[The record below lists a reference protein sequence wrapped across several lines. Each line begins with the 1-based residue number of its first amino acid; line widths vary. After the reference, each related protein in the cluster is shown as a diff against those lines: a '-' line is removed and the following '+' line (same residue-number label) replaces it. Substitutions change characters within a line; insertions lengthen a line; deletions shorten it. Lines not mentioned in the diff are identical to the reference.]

1 MEIITGNEHDLKQL
15 IEGAYRRLDCCK
27 DNMER
32 YVLIDYL
39 EQLHDAEN
47 AIIDGNRELDEKRCF
62 KSKSQKRKYMQYMDS
77 LFNRLD
83 EEFIRFKY
91 YHRGHFDEMLYINDS
106 ELEDLVDEVF
116 SDGYKNMSKEEF
128 SQYFYEFLCEYKL
141 ESFFDK
147 FIVGRK
153 IFTRPFNET
162 EKYAGVVLHDPMK
175 KKSSIMLCD
184 FEYTIPYLLTLGH
197 EFGHTYDLNKLSRK
211 ELDTYMRLSYSSI
224 YGETISMMFEKLFYD
239 FLFKKKYRLDD
250 VKEIYT
256 EFTFEGKNYA
266 LDTFI
271 LSLLDDKTI
280 RELSFDTVSRNDI
293 LQQVKSSFTRL
304 DELEDHLSDRR
315 LDTWKTPLYAYG
327 DYFSTILKDNVQN
340 EGLDSKMMRKFFDI
354 RTKDFSPLV
363 LEDCGFDMDTYQKVY
378 KKDISR
384 LKK

>member
-1 MEIITGNEHDLKQL
+1 
-15 IEGAYRRLDCCK
+15 
-27 DNMER
+27 
-32 YVLIDYL
+32 
-39 EQLHDAEN
+39 
-47 AIIDGNRELDEKRCF
+47 
-62 KSKSQKRKYMQYMDS
+62 
-77 LFNRLD
+77 
-83 EEFIRFKY
+83 
-91 YHRGHFDEMLYINDS
+91 
-106 ELEDLVDEVF
+106 
-116 SDGYKNMSKEEF
+116 
-128 SQYFYEFLCEYKL
+128 
-141 ESFFDK
+141 
-147 FIVGRK
+147 
-153 IFTRPFNET
+153 
-162 EKYAGVVLHDPMK
+162 
-175 KKSSIMLCD
+175 MLCD